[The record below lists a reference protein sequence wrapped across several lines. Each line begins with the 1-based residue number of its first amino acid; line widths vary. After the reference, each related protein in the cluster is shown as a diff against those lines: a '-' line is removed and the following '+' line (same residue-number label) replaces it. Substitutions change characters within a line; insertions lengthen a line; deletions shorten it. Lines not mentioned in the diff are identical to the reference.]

1 MPSRYERS
9 LGTAVLALGVGLLL
23 FGFYQ
28 AYVDLEHLPNDQ
40 GPTAQFTWSE
50 TGLKANFADT
60 SSVAGG
66 TITTVYW
73 SFGDGNSSSAVDP
86 THTYAA
92 SGTYN
97 VTLMVQSSDGLS
109 AETVAVLDVYPAATG
124 SGGSS
129 PSEAIGGGN
138 GIGSFL
144 SPIFGGVSG
153 LFKTSETFVF
163 LGIEYLV
170 GAAILRAGWN
180 LITPKAETIQVRVKP
195 RDLQV
200 EPVESASP
208 SPAGV
213 GMGAGAPLAQPSAVP
228 SAAASP
234 ASP

>member
-50 TGLKANFADT
+50 SGLRASFVDG
-60 SSVAGG
+60 SSAAGS
-66 TITTVYW
+66 TISTVYW
-73 SFGDGNSSSAVDP
+73 SFGDGNTSSAADP
-86 THTYAA
+86 THTYAKA
-92 SGTYN
+92 GAYN
-97 VTLMVQSSDGLS
+97 VTLMIQSANGNS
-109 AETVAVLDVYPAATG
+109 AETLALVAVNATG
-124 SGGSS
+124 TASGGSS
-129 PSEAIGGGN
+129 PSEPIGGGN
-138 GIGSFL
+138 GITSIL

-153 LFKTSETFVF
+153 FFRTTETFVF
-163 LGIEYLV
+163 LGVEYLV

-200 EPVESASP
+200 EPVEPPVSRPAPYAAS
-208 SPAGV
+208 SV
-213 GMGAGAPLAQPSAVP
+213 APLAPSGGVP
-228 SAAASP
+228 STTASP